1 MTAEQ
6 ILGQLKELGQESYKK
21 VIMKHG
27 IPEPVYGV
35 KIEEIKKIVK
45 QIKNGHN
52 LSLKLYDSGIYDA
65 MYLAGL
71 VTEPEKMT
79 EEQLQNWAEKANS
92 PSLREYTVAWV
103 AAEGPHAMKKA
114 MEWIDSKNEHLQ
126 SIGWSV
132 LGNLVSLKADA
143 DLDIPLLTKLLK
155 RVVKDIHNSANR
167 VKLAMNGFV
176 IALGIYVQPLNEAA
190 KKAAGDI
197 GKVTADMGDTAC
209 KIPAAAEYIGKA
221 EQKNAIGKK
230 KKSARCL

>member
-6 ILGQLKELGQESYKK
+6 ILAQLKELGQESYKK

-27 IPEPVYGV
+27 IQEPVYGV
-35 KIEEIKKIVK
+35 KIEEMKKIVK
-45 QIKNGHN
+45 QVKNGYDV
-52 LSLKLYDSGIYDA
+52 SLKLYDSGIYDA

-71 VTEPEKMT
+71 LTEPEKMT
-79 EEQLQNWAEKANS
+79 EKQLQHWAEKANA
-92 PSLREYTVAWV
+92 PVLREYTVAWV

-114 MEWIDSKNEHLQ
+114 MEWIEAKDEQLQ

-132 LGNLVSLKADA
+132 LSNIVSLKADA
-143 DLDIPLLTKLLK
+143 DLDIALLSKLLK
-155 RVVKDIHNSANR
+155 RVIKDIHNSTNR

-176 IALGIYVQPLNEAA
+176 IALGTYVQPLTEAA
-190 KKAAGDI
+190 KKAAKDI

-209 KIPAAAEYIGKA
+209 KIPAAAEYIEKA
-221 EQKNAIGKK
+221 EKKNAIGKK

>member
-6 ILGQLKELGQESYKK
+6 ILDQLKELGQESYKK

-35 KIEEIKKIVK
+35 KIEEMKKIVK
-45 QIKNGHN
+45 QIKNGHE

-79 EEQLQNWAEKANS
+79 EQQLQHWAEQANS

-143 DLDIPLLTKLLK
+143 ELDIALLTKLLK
-155 RVVKDIHNSANR
+155 RVVKDIHKSANR

-190 KKAAGDI
+190 KQAAKDI

>member
-1 MTAEQ
+1 MTAEE
-6 ILGQLKELGQESYKK
+6 ILDQLKELGQESYKK

-35 KIEEIKKIVK
+35 KIEEMKKIVK
-45 QIKNGHN
+45 KIKNGHE

-79 EEQLQNWAEKANS
+79 EQQLQHWAEQANS

-103 AAEGPHAMKKA
+103 AAEGPHSMKKA
-114 MEWIDSKNEHLQ
+114 MEWIDSKNEHLE

-143 DLDIPLLTKLLK
+143 ELDIALLTKLLK
-155 RVVKDIHNSANR
+155 RVVKDIHKSANR

-190 KKAAGDI
+190 KQAAKDI